1 MKSVLMITAGVL
13 AVFTVE
19 GKQSEPVDSLKISKN
34 IPLEEVVV
42 TATKVSKGTPVA
54 YSEISRKELN
64 KRNDGQGIPFL
75 LLQSPSVIMTSDA
88 GTGIGYSGFR
98 VRGTDANRI
107 NITVNGV
114 PINDSESHTVFWV
127 NMPDFASSVDN
138 IQIQRGAGTSTNGAA
153 AFGATVAMQTQKPDL
168 KPYGIYSVSAG
179 SFGTVKNTVQG
190 GTGLLYDHFVF
201 DARYSNIRSDGFI
214 DRASANMHSYFASAA
229 YYGANTLIRFQTF
242 GSNEQTYQ
250 AWTGVPSSMLKT
262 NRTYN
267 PCGEYEENGV
277 TKYYDNQ
284 TDNYKQQ
291 NYHLSASQRLG
302 DYWNMN
308 LTLHY
313 THGEGYYED
322 YKAKAKFKSYK
333 LQPYINSDGETV
345 TKSDLIRRKWLD
357 NDFYGAVYSAN
368 YQTERL
374 NFSFGAAVNKYI
386 GGHFGRVMWVK
397 SAENLPQPDYEYYRN
412 TGNKL
417 DYNTYAKANY
427 QFHPYFN
434 GYIDMQYRGIHYTIK
449 GSDDKAGDHVN
460 VDKYWNFFNP
470 KAGVNF
476 RKGGHNAFVSFAVAN
491 REPNRDNFTEAG
503 PGERPQHETLYDYE
517 AGYSFS
523 NSRFHAGA
531 NLYYMDY
538 NNQLILTGKISEIG
552 EALTSN
558 IKDSYRMGIELTGGV
573 KITRWLEWNGNV
585 TFSRNRIKDFTETL
599 QNFDADWNPVPGQEE
614 VKNYLGTTRIAFS
627 PDIIANSMFSF
638 YWKDLSVGFNSQYVS
653 RQYIDNTSSKERS
666 IDPYF
671 VNSLQIGYIFKPKFM
686 KEIGLDLTVN
696 NLFNEQYET
705 NAWVYS
711 AIVDGKRYKEDGYFC
726 QAGINAMARATFKF

>member
-114 PINDSESHTVFWV
+114 PVNDSESHTVFWV

-250 AWTGVPSSMLKT
+250 AWTGVPSSML
-262 NRTYN
+262 
-267 PCGEYEENGV
+267 E
-277 TKYYDNQ
+277 
-284 TDNYKQQ
+284 
-291 NYHLSASQRLG
+291 
-302 DYWNMN
+302 
-308 LTLHY
+308 
-313 THGEGYYED
+313 
-322 YKAKAKFKSYK
+322 
-333 LQPYINSDGETV
+333 
-345 TKSDLIRRKWLD
+345 
-357 NDFYGAVYSAN
+357 
-368 YQTERL
+368 
-374 NFSFGAAVNKYI
+374 
-386 GGHFGRVMWVK
+386 
-397 SAENLPQPDYEYYRN
+397 
-412 TGNKL
+412 
-417 DYNTYAKANY
+417 
-427 QFHPYFN
+427 
-434 GYIDMQYRGIHYTIK
+434 
-449 GSDDKAGDHVN
+449 
-460 VDKYWNFFNP
+460 
-470 KAGVNF
+470 
-476 RKGGHNAFVSFAVAN
+476 
-491 REPNRDNFTEAG
+491 
-503 PGERPQHETLYDYE
+503 
-517 AGYSFS
+517 
-523 NSRFHAGA
+523 
-531 NLYYMDY
+531 
-538 NNQLILTGKISEIG
+538 
-552 EALTSN
+552 
-558 IKDSYRMGIELTGGV
+558 
-573 KITRWLEWNGNV
+573 TRW
-585 TFSRNRIKDFTETL
+585 
-599 QNFDADWNPVPGQEE
+599 
-614 VKNYLGTTRIAFS
+614 
-627 PDIIANSMFSF
+627 
-638 YWKDLSVGFNSQYVS
+638 
-653 RQYIDNTSSKERS
+653 
-666 IDPYF
+666 
-671 VNSLQIGYIFKPKFM
+671 
-686 KEIGLDLTVN
+686 
-696 NLFNEQYET
+696 
-705 NAWVYS
+705 
-711 AIVDGKRYKEDGYFC
+711 
-726 QAGINAMARATFKF
+726 